1 MASDTESF
9 EASKCFCSFE
19 IAHEGSYPCSRI
31 HQAKNNELN
40 WHASLPKASLVE
52 THVWITHVST
62 LHVQYDFGKA
72 SVSLWPD
79 TLCSQRRRRYEVQTP
94 SRQKAC
100 ITCPSYWRK
109 GYAHVSLFNLLCL
122 FSPKAPRLTRRGRL
136 RLSFQFR
143 MEIEKHDKKLA
154 SFPGIYN
161 HSLGVREGAVSR
173 YFSSGSTNFGSNLG
187 PFLLCNSHLPHLD
200 IVIIWLYPGI
210 VD

>member
-1 MASDTESF
+1 
-9 EASKCFCSFE
+9 
-19 IAHEGSYPCSRI
+19 
-31 HQAKNNELN
+31 
-40 WHASLPKASLVE
+40 
-52 THVWITHVST
+52 
-62 LHVQYDFGKA
+62 
-72 SVSLWPD
+72 
-79 TLCSQRRRRYEVQTP
+79 
-94 SRQKAC
+94 
-100 ITCPSYWRK
+100 
-109 GYAHVSLFNLLCL
+109 
-122 FSPKAPRLTRRGRL
+122 
-136 RLSFQFR
+136 